1 MVLTGILYQKSK
13 TIGSLF
19 FVLSQEIK
27 EMAGRDQEKIGLMC
41 RFHLFKSSKLHT
53 YLIFKFWYTNIDST
67 LLSQTIVCQTMF
79 GKVVVGE
86 RLPT

>member
-1 MVLTGILYQKSK
+1 M
-13 TIGSLF
+13 F
-19 FVLSQEIK
+19 
-27 EMAGRDQEKIGLMC
+27 
-41 RFHLFKSSKLHT
+41 RFHLFKSNKLHT

-86 RLPT
+86 RLPTLKQISFVHPRTEKARSCIKNNDYEILL